1 MSGVDA
7 SNGEACEGEGTE
19 KVRSTSTQVEL
30 SEEGITMPK
39 ASSPGVIENM
49 MWISGRTIS

>member
-1 MSGVDA
+1 MSGIDA
-7 SNGEACEGEGTE
+7 SNGEACDEEGTE

-39 ASSPGVIENM
+39 ASSPGVIEHRTWM
-49 MWISGRTIS
+49 PGRTLA